1 MVLQRKKIIVK
12 IFIYSS
18 IILKFLG
25 QYGQP
30 IYTKE
35 VLKKHGLWHPEK
47 QGFFIEAGA
56 GGGELFSNSLYFEA
70 KHNWTGLLVEPNPDW
85 WKELK
90 GKNRNAWILPHCLST
105 EQKVQ
110 IVEFDVSKFIG
121 GIINPEMDK
130 KPSDVSREI
139 PIQPYDRQIKVQCF
153 PLQSILAA
161 LGNPIVDYF
170 SLDIEGAEFEV
181 LKTFDDIANSKISL
195 FGVEVNHAGEIF
207 KGTRDDIHKFF
218 ESHGYEFDGQLKID
232 DFFVIKR
239 TVLTKPSK

>member
-1 MVLQRKKIIVK
+1 MFAFLM
-12 IFIYSS
+12 Y
-18 IILKFLG
+18 LAFLG

-56 GGGELFSNSLYFEA
+56 GGGELFSNSLFFEA
-70 KHNWTGLLVEPNPDW
+70 NHDWTGLLVEPNPDW
-85 WKELK
+85 WNELK

-121 GIINPEMDK
+121 GIINPEIDK

-139 PIQPYDRQIKVQCF
+139 PIQPYDRQIKVRKVG
-153 PLQSILAA
+153 PTHLVMLAIK
-161 LGNPIVDYF
+161 GPIIYF
-170 SLDIEGAEFEV
+170 I
-181 LKTFDDIANSKISL
+181 
-195 FGVEVNHAGEIF
+195 
-207 KGTRDDIHKFF
+207 KGRSPSRHKWGFC
-218 ESHGYEFDGQLKID
+218 I
-232 DFFVIKR
+232 
-239 TVLTKPSK
+239 